1 MKSQVVKR
9 FNVNLT
15 IKEKRALE
23 LLEEEYMNRGLSG
36 NQSDIIRE
44 AIIKYC
50 KECTGIDLTKI
61 IV

>member
-15 IKEKRALE
+15 IKEERALE
-23 LLEEEYMNRGLSG
+23 LLEEEYTTRGWDGNR
-36 NQSDIIRE
+36 SDIIRE

-50 KECTGIDLTKI
+50 KECTGNDLTKI
-61 IV
+61 TI